1 MSVSLMTPRPESVK
15 SFYMIYHGR
24 GIEFSPC
31 NSKEFAAAAVADIL
45 YIGNR
50 KFLITVVIDGGRYT
64 DFLE

>member
-1 MSVSLMTPRPESVK
+1 
-15 SFYMIYHGR
+15 MIYHGR

-50 KFLITVVIDGGRYT
+50 KFLITAVIDGGRYT